1 MPLNLLR
8 SRAGLSLAE
17 VIVVISLLGLVGAA
31 MGSAIQRQQRFHRHA
46 SAVLDARQGVRDA
59 MEVLS
64 GDIRGS
70 SPADTIR
77 LMADSALELFT
88 TIGTAVA
95 CRSLAGTSVFLA
107 AESATGNTLTS
118 FLVAPDTGDLALV
131 FTPTGDATVGS
142 WGRYR
147 VAGFGGRASRPGCF
161 GDQLLP
167 TEGFLLTLQSLPNPP
182 IRPGSFIRF
191 IRRGRYS
198 LYRASDG
205 QWYLGYRRCNA
216 LGLSGCGAIQ
226 PLSGPY
232 KRYSPDKTETG
243 FLFEYFDASGERMS
257 AGSSPLSVTRI
268 DITARADKAPARAES
283 ALPES
288 ATVSIA
294 LRNR

>member
-1 MPLNLLR
+1 M
-8 SRAGLSLAE
+8 
-17 VIVVISLLGLVGAA
+17 VISLLGLVGAA
-31 MGSAIQRQQRFHRHA
+31 MASAVHKQQRFHRHA
-46 SAVLDARQGVRDA
+46 SALLDARQGVRDA

-95 CRSLAGTSVFLA
+95 CRSTSGNSIFLA
-107 AESATGNTLTS
+107 AESATGNTLSS
-118 FLVAPDTGDLALV
+118 FLVPPDTGDLALV
-131 FTPTGDATVGS
+131 FNLTGDATVGS
-142 WGRYR
+142 WARYR
-147 VAGFGGRASRPGCF
+147 VAGFAVRTSRPGCL
-161 GDQLLP
+161 GDAD
-167 TEGFLLTLQSLPNPP
+167 TSAEGFLLTLQRLPEPAA
-182 IRPGSFIRF
+182 RSGAFVRF

-216 LGLSGCGAIQ
+216 LGLSVCGAIQ

-232 KRYSPDKTETG
+232 RRYSPDNAETG
-243 FLFEYFDASGERMS
+243 FLFEYFDADGERLA
-257 AGSSPLSVTRI
+257 AGSPLSVARI
-268 DITARADKAPARAES
+268 DVTARAHKDPGTGGGAGMH
-283 ALPES
+283 LPES
-288 ATVSIA
+288 ATATIA

>member
-1 MPLNLLR
+1 M
-8 SRAGLSLAE
+8 
-17 VIVVISLLGLVGAA
+17 VISLLGLVGAA
-31 MGSAIQRQQRFHRHA
+31 MGSAIHRQQRFHRRT

-95 CRSLAGTSVFLA
+95 CRSTAGTAVFLA

-118 FLVAPDTGDLALV
+118 FLLAPDTGDLALV
-131 FTPTGDATVGS
+131 FNPTGGGTVGS

-147 VAGFGGRASRPGCF
+147 VAGFGARTSRPGCL
-161 GDQLLP
+161 GDEQLP
-167 TEGFLLTLQSLPNPP
+167 TEGFLLTLPGVPSPAV
-182 IRPGSFIRF
+182 RPGTFIRF

-198 LYRASDG
+198 LYRGSDG

-216 LGLSGCGAIQ
+216 IGVSACGAIQ

-232 KRYSPDKTETG
+232 KRYSPDKTQTG
-243 FLFEYFDASGERMS
+243 FLFEYFDAAGERMT
-257 AGSSPLSVTRI
+257 AGSPPLSVARI

-283 ALPES
+283 SRPES
-288 ATVSIA
+288 ATVTIA